1 MRTKRATTDYERE
14 NLRQSIHPD
23 VLSIF
28 DVNNKDYQNEF
39 KCTVCDKIIPYRDA
53 ANHKKD
59 QDHKK
64 NKMKGRKKCLLYKHD
79 SKNDKA

>member
-28 DVNNKDYQNEF
+28 DDNYKDYQNKL
-39 KCTVCDKIIPYRDA
+39 KCTVCDKMFPYEDA
-53 ANHKKD
+53 ASHSKD
-59 QDHKK
+59 KDHKK